1 MTDERLPAFLNAL
14 GDCNFYLL
22 TPFSAAPVRLAAIDV
37 AQTNWRA
44 AARFEPVHRTRILDL
59 NVDDGVISEGAEQIL
74 FSGTNL
80 DTIDF
85 VDGTVILAKNEGSPD
100 SDIEVKLHLNS
111 DDLGNYSDCDLPE
124 MGEYTSE
131 KIEIAIDDL
140 ESGDA
145 LQWQSITAD
154 R

>member
-1 MTDERLPAFLNAL
+1 MPHERLPAFLNAL
-14 GDCNFYLL
+14 SDCNVFLL
-22 TPFSAAPVRLAAIDV
+22 TPFSAVPVRLAAIDV
-37 AQTNWRA
+37 AETNWRA

-59 NVDDGVISEGAEQIL
+59 NVDDSAISEGAEEIL
-74 FSGTNL
+74 FGGTNV

-85 VDGTVILAKNEGSPD
+85 VDGTIVLAKNEGSPD
-100 SDIEVKLHLNS
+100 SDIEVKLHLSS
-111 DDLGNYSDCDLPE
+111 DDLGKYSDCDLPE

-140 ESGDA
+140 DSGDA
-145 LQWQSITAD
+145 LQWQNITVD

>member
-1 MTDERLPAFLNAL
+1 
-14 GDCNFYLL
+14 
-22 TPFSAAPVRLAAIDV
+22 
-37 AQTNWRA
+37 
-44 AARFEPVHRTRILDL
+44 
-59 NVDDGVISEGAEQIL
+59 
-74 FSGTNL
+74 
-80 DTIDF
+80 
-85 VDGTVILAKNEGSPD
+85 
-100 SDIEVKLHLNS
+100 VKLRLNS

-145 LQWQSITAD
+145 LQWQSITED

>member
-1 MTDERLPAFLNAL
+1 MPFEPLPAFLNAL
-14 GDCNFYLL
+14 DDCNFYLL
-22 TPFSAAPVRLAAIDV
+22 TPFSDVPVRLAAIDV
-37 AQTNWRA
+37 AETNWRV

-59 NVDDGVISEGAEQIL
+59 NVDDSVISEGAEQIL
-74 FSGTNL
+74 FSGTNV

-85 VDGTVILAKNEGSPD
+85 VDGTIVLAKNEGSPD
-100 SDIEVKLHLNS
+100 SDIEVRLHLSS
-111 DDLGNYSDCDLPE
+111 DEPGNFCDCDLPE

-140 ESGDA
+140 DSGDA
-145 LQWQSITAD
+145 LQWQSIIVD

>member
-1 MTDERLPAFLNAL
+1 MPHERLPTFLKTL
-14 GDCNFYLL
+14 EDCTFYLL
-22 TPFSAAPVRLAAIDV
+22 TPFSAMPVRLAAIDV
-37 AQTNWRA
+37 AETNWRA

-74 FSGTNL
+74 FGGTNV
-80 DTIDF
+80 DRIDF
-85 VDGTVILAKNEGSPD
+85 VDGTIVLAKNEGSPET
-100 SDIEVKLHLNS
+100 DIEVKLRLNS
-111 DDLGNYSDCDLPE
+111 DDPGNYSDCDLPE

-145 LQWQSITAD
+145 LQWQSITDD